1 MADPMALD
9 VATIIVRKTVEA
21 LADPAKDAVAKLLTK
36 VRNRFRGD
44 KEAET
49 ALAVAEAQPDSPANV
64 EELARVL
71 ERISAADPVFSRDL
85 QTLLNLWRD
94 ESSSTAQDGGV
105 INNFTGTAEK
115 VVLLRDV
122 HGDIHL

>member
-1 MADPMALD
+1 MADPMMLD

-21 LADPAKDAVAKLLTK
+21 LADPAKDAVVRLMTT

-49 ALAVAEAQPDSPANV
+49 ALAVAEAAPDSPAHV

-71 ERISAADPVFSRDL
+71 ERLSAADPEFSRDL
-85 QTLLNLWRD
+85 RTLRNLVRG
-94 ESSSTAQDGGV
+94 ESTSTAQDDGV

-115 VVLLRDV
+115 VVQLRDV
-122 HGDIHL
+122 HGNINL